1 MMSDVDIHVDKK
13 RETGKEHLRAFEL
26 GQFLQSHR
34 RKGAPA
40 LAILAPYLVELLV
53 VQVGVGKRR
62 IASVCHHFSVRLEVL
77 KPPTVHDDP

>member
-1 MMSDVDIHVDKK
+1 MMLDVDIHVDKK

-26 GQFLQSHR
+26 GQFLQSLR
-34 RKGAPA
+34 REGAPA

-62 IASVCHHFSVRLEVL
+62 IASVCHHFFSVRLEVL
-77 KPPTVHDDP
+77 KP